1 MLTKTKN
8 NIKVEK
14 VNIKE
19 NIIQVDYTVSED
31 LQKFFNMENKFKI
44 QYGENIEDV
53 PEEIAIIPFV
63 SNVLPIIWL
72 TNSTLEIERLDENY
86 FKSIEETRKAFQN
99 IYKDAKFEGKIIVKK
114 LVKTQDYISNEKE
127 NCSVFLVV
135 V

>member
-19 NIIQVDYTVSED
+19 NIIHVDYTVSEN

-99 IYKDAKFEGKIIVKK
+99 IYKVAKFEGKIIVK
-114 LVKTQDYISNEKE
+114 T
-127 NCSVFLVV
+127 
-135 V
+135 